1 MSVHGCSNTWLSVR
15 ELQRVGERCWME
27 VYGSS
32 DSVIFLWQAT
42 WIRDGL
48 KKSFDVYYFS
58 RLRICV
64 LPKLGEKPTS
74 KGQEFAECCNNSS
87 RFCTYPSL
95 YFFGWFEIL
104 HGLQWARCFWND
116 FLSSLTLT
124 SCLKYKLAMSF
135 RKQSE
140 LSRGSTSFSS
150 SNDPVWTGNCNVRHN
165 VIADSPN

>member
-1 MSVHGCSNTWLSVR
+1 MALRTPLYSCGK
-15 ELQRVGERCWME
+15 Q
-27 VYGSS
+27 
-32 DSVIFLWQAT
+32 
-42 WIRDGL
+42 RDGL

-64 LPKLGEKPTS
+64 LPKLGEIREKPTS

-95 YFFGWFEIL
+95 YFFDWFVIL
-104 HGLQWARCFWND
+104 HGLHRARCFGTSFWA
-116 FLSSLTLT
+116 LSRWLHA
-124 SCLKYKLAMSF
+124 YKLAMSF

-165 VIADSPN
+165 VIADSPNKLVQRSEQKQIFVEIGKKYHHK